1 MAKFTREHCVVNDVE
16 HALSQIADIRARVIA
31 STRFRGMPPK
41 ATLLS
46 ALAALVVA
54 TAQTLWPQL
63 FPQDPLGYVVLWG
76 VVILGCLWIT
86 GTETIARSRAAHGSM
101 ADAVLRDGLR
111 HALPFAAAGL
121 ILDVVIYGFARES
134 LWLLPG
140 LWLILTALFGFSV
153 LSRLP
158 RAIVWVAVWF
168 LASGSIV
175 LVLAG
180 ASGELSPWMMGL
192 PLGIGQTAVA
202 FILHQAN
209 GEES

>member
-1 MAKFTREHCVVNDVE
+1 MNDVE

-31 STRFRGMPPK
+31 STRFRGMAPK
-41 ATLLS
+41 ATFFS
-46 ALAALVVA
+46 AIAAVA
-54 TAQTLWPQL
+54 VAAAQTLWPHL
-63 FPQDPLGYVVLWG
+63 FPRDPMGYVVLWG

-86 GTETIARSRAAHGSM
+86 GTETIARSRAVHGSM

-111 HALPFAAAGL
+111 QALPFAAAGV
-121 ILDVVIYGFARES
+121 ILDAVVYAFARDS
-134 LWLLPG
+134 IWLLPG

-158 RAIVWVAVWF
+158 RAISWVAIWF
-168 LASGSIV
+168 LACGSIV

-192 PLGIGQTAVA
+192 PLGIGLTAVA
-202 FILHQAN
+202 FILYQTN

>member
-1 MAKFTREHCVVNDVE
+1 MNDVE
-16 HALSQIADIRARVIA
+16 HALAQIADIRARVIA
-31 STRFRGMPPK
+31 STRFRGMAPK

-46 ALAALVVA
+46 ALAALAVA
-54 TAQTLWPQL
+54 TAQTLWPQV
-63 FPQDPLGYVVLWG
+63 FPRDPMGFVVLWG
-76 VVILGCLWIT
+76 LVILGCLWIT
-86 GTETIARSRAAHGSM
+86 GTETIARSRALHGQM
-101 ADAVLRDGLR
+101 ADAMLQDGLR
-111 HALPFAAAGL
+111 QALPFAAAGL
-121 ILDVVIYGFARES
+121 ILDAVIYGFARDS
-134 LWLLPG
+134 IWLLPG

-168 LASGSIV
+168 LACGSIV

-192 PLGIGQTAVA
+192 PIGIGLLAVA

>member
-1 MAKFTREHCVVNDVE
+1 MNDVE

-46 ALAALVVA
+46 ALAAVA
-54 TAQTLWPQL
+54 VASAQTLWPQA
-63 FPQDPLGYVVLWG
+63 FPRDPAGYALLWG

-86 GTETIARSRAAHGSM
+86 GREAIARSRALHGSM
-101 ADAVLRDGLR
+101 ADALLQDGLR
-111 HALPFAAAGL
+111 QVLPFAATGL
-121 ILDVVIYGFARES
+121 ILDVVIYGFARDS
-134 LWLLPG
+134 VWLLPG
-140 LWLILTALFGFSV
+140 LWLILTSLFGFSV

-158 RAIVWVAVWF
+158 RAMVWVAVWF
-168 LASGSIV
+168 LACGSIV

-192 PLGIGQTAVA
+192 PLGIGMTAVA
-202 FILHQAN
+202 YILLQAN